1 MHNSK
6 IKYKHFSYARNL
18 YGTVAQTKVRTEA
31 EPQHMHTHPNKFIKQ
46 IVRTFFGELLGNWI
60 GIQFRDGL
68 CFVSILSEN
77 TSEIFGWIEMQLQNS
92 SGKWEVKNACEVL
105 DANAC
110 SGKFLQYESRFLT
123 EKLFREGNF
132 RNFLSSIH
140 CSWYFLSLDWRL
152 KDDKK
157 IRSWLQ
163 LVKEFQF
170 TSFKWMDDE
179 IVVKMWNYNESLQ
192 TLGRV
197 WNCMTSLNDGCTESQ
212 VN

>member
-77 TSEIFGWIEMQLQNS
+77 TSEIFGWIEMQLQSS

-110 SGKFLQYESRFLT
+110 SGKFLQYELVPDEETISWREFS
-123 EKLFREGNF
+123 KLFILN
-132 RNFLSSIH
+132 
-140 CSWYFLSLDWRL
+140 SLL
-152 KDDKK
+152 L
-157 IRSWLQ
+157 ILFISWLTVEGRQ
-163 LVKEFQF
+163 ENSVMTAVSEGIPVY
-170 TSFKWMDDE
+170 
-179 IVVKMWNYNESLQ
+179 IVQMNGW
-192 TLGRV
+192 
-197 WNCMTSLNDGCTESQ
+197 WNCG
-212 VN
+212 